1 MTEVPA
7 FRLTGVAKLANAA
20 GMLDQICEH
29 FVEHADVERSGAS
42 AVLRSHGGTASM
54 RLHEA
59 ELLIDLACS
68 SQDALEIA
76 RTSIA
81 EHMFYFAGTD
91 PLDLAWSKPAAR
103 GMPNLHHVTVAG
115 VEDITPRMR
124 RVTFSCADVTPFIG
138 GGMHV
143 RVLVPPKGRDPVW
156 PSYRADGRVAW
167 PEGDDALVV
176 RAYTIRSV
184 DREKREIAIDFFQ
197 HAVPGI
203 ATPGGDFARD
213 ACPGDRLALVGPGSG
228 SLPSAD
234 EILLVGDESALPAIA
249 RIAAEV
255 PAGTKMRA
263 IVEVEDEAEEQP
275 LHSAGTLE
283 LHWLHRSSYP
293 DGTGLL
299 REQALAAI
307 EASAENT
314 YVWAACE
321 KDDIRAIRTLLKQR
335 GHDKKRTYVAW
346 YWERQTPVA

>member
-1 MTEVPA
+1 MTEAVA
-7 FRLTGVAKLANAA
+7 FRLAGVARLGDAA

-29 FVEHADVERSGAS
+29 FVEHADVERAGSA

-54 RLHEA
+54 RLHDA
-59 ELLIDLACS
+59 KLLIDLACS
-68 SQDALEIA
+68 SQDELEIT

-91 PLDLAWSKPAAR
+91 PLDLEWSKPAAR
-103 GMPNLHHVTVAG
+103 GLPNLHHVTVAG
-115 VEDITPRMR
+115 LEDITPRMR
-124 RVTFSCADVTPFIG
+124 RVIFSCADVTPFIG
-138 GGMHV
+138 GEMHV
-143 RVLVPPKGRDPVW
+143 RLLVPPKGRDPVW

-167 PEGDDALVV
+167 PDGDDELVV

-184 DREKREIAIDFFQ
+184 DREMRQIAIDVFQ

-213 ACPGDRLALVGPGSG
+213 ACLGDRLALVGPGSG

-234 EILLVGDESALPAIA
+234 EILLIGDESALPAIA

-263 IVEVEDEAEEQP
+263 IIEVEGKAEEQSLP
-275 LHSAGTLE
+275 SAGTLD
-283 LHWLHRSSYP
+283 LHWLHRNGSP
-293 DGTGLL
+293 AGAGRL
-299 REQALAAI
+299 RAEALAAI
-307 EASAENT
+307 EASTGST

-321 KDDIRAIRTLLKQR
+321 KDDIRAIRTLLKRR
-335 GHDKKRTYVAW
+335 GHDKKRMYVAW
-346 YWERQTPVA
+346 YWERQRPAA